1 MATRAVSAARR
12 EMMLDLWACDTP
24 VERIA
29 AATGYSMGSIYAMVS
44 DARAAGE
51 PRAVP
56 RPPGMRRPP
65 RGFLYER
72 VLAYRAR
79 GLTYSQIGDLV
90 NGDPAE
96 LRSLVAQ
103 YKKRSQQK
111 TVGQRGCSPAASQ
124 SVSVSRALHAPQHA
138 EELCK

>member
-12 EMMLDLWACDTP
+12 EMALDLWACDTP

-29 AATGYSMGSIYAMVS
+29 SATGYTKGGIYAMVS
-44 DARAAGE
+44 DARTAGE
-51 PRAVP
+51 PRAVT

-65 RGFLYER
+65 KGFLYER

-90 NGDPAE
+90 NGDPDE

-103 YKKRSQQK
+103 HKKRSQQK

-124 SVSVSRALHAPQHA
+124 SVSVSHALHEPNM
-138 EELCK
+138 EDRT